1 LRCRLLRSF
10 VDDATYGRRALECWI
25 MANELKIDVE
35 INPNIGGNF
44 ELYEFK
50 AWYFDDMWHIFF
62 LPAIV
67 DIFFAS
73 FEKGRF
79 KSMDKWCRRKNQKFY
94 TS

>member
-1 LRCRLLRSF
+1 
-10 VDDATYGRRALECWI
+10 

-67 DIFFAS
+67 DTVLPLLKKEDLRVWINGVEGKIKS
-73 FEKGRF
+73 FTPH
-79 KSMDKWCRRKNQKFY
+79 KFY
-94 TS
+94 FE